1 MTACMQR
8 RNSLTKHWLRL
19 VLVGLFGLA
28 ACTAN
33 PADELQNSKIVY
45 GLTLNV
51 SGIDPHINRST
62 ELGIVLRQVYDT
74 LVYRH
79 PDTRE
84 FVPGLAQSWEISDD
98 GMTYTFLLREDVTFH
113 DGTPFNA
120 DAVAANLA
128 RILAPET
135 ASQRARFLLGPIV
148 GYEVVDEYTIRM
160 VLSQPFE
167 PFLDALS
174 QIYLAMASPTAL
186 AEYAAEPLRYQYH
199 QVGTG
204 PFKFVEYLPEDRIV
218 IRRNADYAWG
228 PEFYGNPGED
238 AVQEVEFRFFS
249 DEATR
254 LLSLENG
261 AAEIMGEIPPVDA
274 RSLASDEQLALL
286 PVNIPGEPVQFY
298 MNTAVAPTDDIRVRQ
313 ALIYAANRNAIV
325 DAVFGAFSPVAWG
338 PLASS
343 TLYYNRGVEGVYAY
357 NIAQA
362 ELLLE
367 QAGYVDED
375 GDGIRERN
383 GEPLQI
389 IVLQPPW
396 SSLPDINI
404 LLEDQWETI
413 GIDVDLQ
420 SVPGYV
426 ALIEAVAEGVYNLVP
441 FDQPGLDPYIL
452 NQSYLSDAPD
462 NWTNYSNPELDSV
475 LIEAAQTSDV
485 EQRRL
490 LYGRAQAIIM
500 EQALILPVRE
510 YVNLNAYNRD
520 LQGLRFDP
528 YGWFPL
534 LHDVSVRRG
543 S

>member
-1 MTACMQR
+1 MQR

-19 VLVGLFGLA
+19 VLVGLLGLA

-33 PADELQNSKIVY
+33 PADEPQSAKIVY

-74 LVYRH
+74 LIYRH
-79 PDTRE
+79 PETRE
-84 FVPGLAQSWEISDD
+84 FVPGLAQSWEISED
-98 GMTYTFLLREDVTFH
+98 GLTYTFTLREDVTFH

-135 ASQRARFLLGPIV
+135 SSQRARFLLGPIV
-148 GYEVVDEYTIRM
+148 GYEVIDEYTIRM

-174 QIYLAMASPTAL
+174 QVYLAIASPNAL
-186 AEYAAEPLRYQYH
+186 AEYADEPLRYQYH

-204 PFKFVEYLPEDRIV
+204 PFAFVEYLPEDRIV
-218 IRRNADYAWG
+218 IRRNLEYTWG
-228 PEFYGNPGED
+228 PSFYNDPGEN
-238 AVQEVEFRFFS
+238 AVQEVEFRFFT
-249 DEATR
+249 DESTR

-261 AAEIMGEIPPVDA
+261 SADIMGELPPVDA
-274 RSLASDEQLALL
+274 RSLVSDDQVALL
-286 PVNIPGEPVQFY
+286 PVSIPGEPLQFY
-298 MNTAVAPTDDIRVRQ
+298 MNTALAPTDDIRVRQ

-325 DAVFGAFSPVAWG
+325 DAIFGAFSPVAWG
-338 PLASS
+338 PLSS
-343 TLYYNRGVEGVYAY
+343 EAVYYNRGVEGVYSY
-357 NIAQA
+357 NIPQA

-389 IVLQPPW
+389 TVLQPPW
-396 SSLPDINI
+396 SSLPDVS
-404 LLEDQWETI
+404 LLLKDQWESI
-413 GIDVDLQ
+413 GIDVILQ
-420 SVPGYV
+420 TVPGYV
-426 ALIEAVAEGVYNLVP
+426 ALIDAVAEGTYNLVP

-462 NWTNYSNPELDSV
+462 NWTNYGNPELDSV
-475 LIEAAQTSDV
+475 LIEAAQTSDE

-520 LQGLRFDP
+520 IQGLEFDP

-534 LHDVSVRRG
+534 LYGVTVE
-543 S
+543 